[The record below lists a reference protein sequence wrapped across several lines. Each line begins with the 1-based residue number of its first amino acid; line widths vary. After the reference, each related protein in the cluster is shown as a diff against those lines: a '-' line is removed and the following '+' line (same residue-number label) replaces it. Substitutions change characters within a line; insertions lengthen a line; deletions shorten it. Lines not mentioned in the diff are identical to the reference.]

1 MLESRLMLVFQL
13 VLASNSPR
21 RRSLLALTGHPFSV
35 QPASINE
42 DPLPGE
48 TPGRYVA
55 RLAEGKARAVGTA
68 EKDLPENSLILGS
81 DTTVALGMEIL
92 GKPRDEDEALE
103 MLDKLRAKT
112 HTVYT
117 ALTVYDPASGELR
130 TELCASPVP
139 MRDYTSAEMLAYVK
153 TGDPLDKAGAY
164 AIQHAGFHPVEGF
177 AGCFASV
184 MGLPLCHLE
193 RALRAFGCPSPVDV
207 PSACQAELN
216 YACPVFPAILRGE
229 TAG

>member
-1 MLESRLMLVFQL
+1 MSVFQL

-21 RRSLLALTGHPFSV
+21 RRSLLALSGRPFSA

-48 TPGRYVA
+48 APARYVL
-55 RLAEGKARAVGTA
+55 RLAEGKARALESSGHAVEGT
-68 EKDLPENSLILGS
+68 ELPLNSLVLGS

-92 GKPRDEDEALE
+92 GKPRDTDEALE
-103 MLDKLRAKT
+103 MLGKLRART
-112 HTVYT
+112 HTVFT
-117 ALTVYDPASGELR
+117 ALAVFDPASGR
-130 TELCASPVP
+130 MQTDLCASPVP
-139 MRDYTSAEMLAYVK
+139 MRDYSTNEMQAYAAS
-153 TGDPLDKAGAY
+153 GDPLDKAGAY

-177 AGCFASV
+177 AGCYASV

-193 RALRAFGCPSPVDV
+193 RTLRSFGWSSPVDV

-216 YACPVFPAILRGE
+216 YACPVFSAILRGE